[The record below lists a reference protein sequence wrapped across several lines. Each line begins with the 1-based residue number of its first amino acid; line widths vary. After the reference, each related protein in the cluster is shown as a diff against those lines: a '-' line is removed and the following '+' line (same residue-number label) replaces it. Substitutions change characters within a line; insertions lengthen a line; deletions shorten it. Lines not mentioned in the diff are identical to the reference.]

1 MSDKTFGM
9 TEADIQKAESRASK
23 LNDGNVPKG
32 SEAAMMQVSW
42 MTGHQAVSQSMD
54 KY

>member
-9 TEADIQKAESRASK
+9 TEADIQKAESRTSK
-23 LNDGNVPKG
+23 AHDGNVPKG
-32 SEAAMMQVSW
+32 SEAAMMQVSC
-42 MTGHQAVSQSMD
+42 MADHNLVSGPME